1 MRVTFFQ
8 RKRRSAATN
17 FSIESI
23 FEDVRRRLERE
34 IDARCVL
41 STFES
46 SGAFRRVFNTLEAVF
61 RQGDVNHVT
70 GDINYIGILL
80 RKSRTV
86 QTIHDCGHVERATG
100 LRRALLRLLWISL
113 PVSRC
118 AVVTVVSEAT
128 RRDLLRHVPNHAGK
142 IVVIPVAISERF
154 KRTDR
159 PFAKARPRI
168 LQVGT
173 APNKNIS
180 RLASALNGVDC
191 FLDVVGRL
199 RPEDEAA
206 LRREGVSFSCS
217 WGLSSEAIVRKYEE
231 ADIVTLASTDEG
243 FGMPIL
249 EGQAV
254 GRPVVTG
261 NVLSMP
267 EVAGDAACL
276 VDPYDVASIRSGI
289 LKVIQDDEYR
299 RALVAR
305 GFENAKRFDA
315 QRIALQYREVYA
327 KVLLDRAS

>member
-1 MRVTFFQ
+1 
-8 RKRRSAATN
+8 
-17 FSIESI
+17 
-23 FEDVRRRLERE
+23 
-34 IDARCVL
+34 
-41 STFES
+41 
-46 SGAFRRVFNTLEAVF
+46 
-61 RQGDVNHVT
+61 
-70 GDINYIGILL
+70 
-80 RKSRTV
+80 
-86 QTIHDCGHVERATG
+86 
-100 LRRALLRLLWISL
+100 
-113 PVSRC
+113 
-118 AVVTVVSEAT
+118 
-128 RRDLLRHVPNHAGK
+128 
-142 IVVIPVAISERF
+142 
-154 KRTDR
+154 
-159 PFAKARPRI
+159 
-168 LQVGT
+168 
-173 APNKNIS
+173 
-180 RLASALNGVDC
+180 
-191 FLDVVGRL
+191 L